1 MDGKQD
7 EIIYETVNNNTY
19 LQYARCFG
27 GKIFCKEYIN
37 QQGRKVGRGI
47 SIYNINDGKSDF
59 IRLDNI
65 CDFTLVSDSIYYYIA
80 NQGLMKYDMQSEEQ
94 TQVWQSDVSSS
105 QYRLSYDGRYIYL
118 SDDIYLQQLAKEAE
132 TDKVCSIVIIDT
144 DGKIINQIYGK
155 SAYDVYFFGDSKY
168 MFGRLYN
175 DVDHSYCYS
184 YINKGQ
190 IEKVNEWRFIF
201 NP

>member
-1 MDGKQD
+1 
-7 EIIYETVNNNTY
+7 
-19 LQYARCFG
+19 
-27 GKIFCKEYIN
+27 
-37 QQGRKVGRGI
+37 
-47 SIYNINDGKSDF
+47 
-59 IRLDNI
+59 
-65 CDFTLVSDSIYYYIA
+65 
-80 NQGLMKYDMQSEEQ
+80 MKYDMQSGEQ

-118 SDDIYLQQLAKEAE
+118 SDDIYLQQLAKEAD

-144 DGKIINQIYGK
+144 DGKIVNKIYGK

-175 DVDHSYCYS
+175 DENHSYCYS
-184 YINKGQ
+184 YINKEQ